1 MNFLKQQKQYVII
14 ILIAAFYFVF
24 ASVIPLA
31 QDDWE
36 WYVTGFDQWF
46 NRHFEDLN
54 GRYIGNILEI
64 IVVRNLLLRMVVYT
78 VVSMLVL

>member
-36 WYVTGFDQWF
+36 WYVTGFDQ
-46 NRHFEDLN
+46 
-54 GRYIGNILEI
+54 
-64 IVVRNLLLRMVVYT
+64 
-78 VVSMLVL
+78 